1 MSRLDLSEKSLPP
14 DLRRLLTEAD
24 QAVAVQDRSTAL
36 RLLDRAWRRYPSHQT
51 RVAPC
56 YAAQLL
62 AEGSDPRAAFD
73 MSERAVALAPSTN
86 TTAVL
91 IRSLLALNDLDSAH
105 AQFAIAVNRHAIA
118 YTDELALIATDLLS
132 TQHPGW
138 IGMRTDLCLI
148 GAQLFSEP
156 PVTVMIDGVTLNR
169 DRIVFDADGPY
180 RTFSV
185 QLQADEWSKAFTAHS
200 QHRPLLGSGL
210 RIPSDF
216 GLESVTQEE
225 GHSIRG
231 WVKFNWAP
239 NYPITLHIT
248 DEHGFR
254 YTHRLSAN
262 TDTQPHS
269 FIIHRAKTGLKGHRW
284 QITVDSPAQS
294 VCLLPGSPFL
304 WPVAAKEGLTPP
316 HTRAPKRTPRAPSTI
331 DVIVPVYDGL
341 EETMACLRSV
351 LATLPKHAR
360 LIVIDDAT
368 PNDALARHLDELAA
382 SHAIK
387 LIRHPTNRGFVA
399 SVNAG
404 LQLNPSHDA
413 VLLNADT
420 QVFGDWLSRLQKAA
434 YSDASIGTVTPWSNQ
449 GSIASYPG
457 VSDPTVTPH
466 DAERLDALA
475 AQTLTEQRVMI
486 PVGVGFCLY
495 IRRDCLEATGLLNE
509 AVFGRGY
516 GEETDFC
523 MRARARGYRHLLAAD
538 VYVYHIGSRSFG
550 RKREALLA
558 RSQRLVNL
566 RHPGYDQSIQQFE
579 AKDPIAPYRR
589 QLDEKRI
596 ALDPRPAVLLISHA
610 LQGGVERVVQTRTT
624 ALQAE
629 GFQVLILRP
638 ATAGN
643 RRQVRLSV
651 AGLQATDLLYQ
662 LPLEMARLLKL
673 LKLRRLDHLE
683 VHHFLHLDPQLMDA
697 LLALKTPVDV
707 QIHDYAWVCPQITL
721 IDHSGRYCKEKG
733 LTACQSCV
741 KKIGTEIGERLSVP
755 ALRQRSA
762 RWLAR
767 ARQIRVP
774 THDTQTR
781 FQTYFPSLSF
791 QVEALGVT
799 PTPAPEASHTRR
811 SHVRVAVIGAI
822 GAHKGYDILL
832 RCARDAAK
840 RRLPL
845 EFVVVGFTQG
855 DVALERT
862 GRVFMTGRYQEG
874 EALPLLRRED
884 PDLVF
889 LPSVWPETWCY
900 TLDPAIES
908 GLPVAA
914 FDIGAI
920 RERLHG
926 QPQGYLLPLE
936 LSAALINDAL
946 LARVRPPAHLPRAL
960 HARYPLSTAIDIPTM
975 PMPTDANGL
984 SASVQLLPLP
994 EGLYVISVESGN
1006 PRTHQAGGTLT
1017 LPAIHVSTGPGM
1029 AVGDAEFLAK
1039 ESGLGGWLFAPGD
1052 FLVVRLKTAQSSL
1065 LITSIRDAAGALLT
1079 IKVERLD
1086 SRFDE
1091 RVATSHT
1098 ATPLRALPTT
1108 PIVRGGVNLQ
1118 ISAHVRN
1125 HGDLV
1130 FERAPWAGRV
1140 GPGLWLE
1147 SFAITPLDDLIAS
1160 DIEYKGLTSSG
1171 FETPWISGGKACGT
1185 KQLGVPLVGFAVRLK
1200 ASAKTAAYECTYSGY
1215 FQSGAQVGP
1224 LHNGAPCRSTV
1235 ANDPLEGIQ
1244 LQIIQ
1249 RAPKKASIPP
1259 KRPVSAPAKKT
1270 SKDPTSATK
1279 KKAR

>member
-1 MSRLDLSEKSLPP
+1 
-14 DLRRLLTEAD
+14 
-24 QAVAVQDRSTAL
+24 
-36 RLLDRAWRRYPSHQT
+36 
-51 RVAPC
+51 
-56 YAAQLL
+56 
-62 AEGSDPRAAFD
+62 
-73 MSERAVALAPSTN
+73 
-86 TTAVL
+86 
-91 IRSLLALNDLDSAH
+91 
-105 AQFAIAVNRHAIA
+105 
-118 YTDELALIATDLLS
+118 
-132 TQHPGW
+132 
-138 IGMRTDLCLI
+138 
-148 GAQLFSEP
+148 
-156 PVTVMIDGVTLNR
+156 
-169 DRIVFDADGPY
+169 
-180 RTFSV
+180 
-185 QLQADEWSKAFTAHS
+185 
-200 QHRPLLGSGL
+200 
-210 RIPSDF
+210 
-216 GLESVTQEE
+216 
-225 GHSIRG
+225 
-231 WVKFNWAP
+231 
-239 NYPITLHIT
+239 
-248 DEHGFR
+248 
-254 YTHRLSAN
+254 
-262 TDTQPHS
+262 
-269 FIIHRAKTGLKGHRW
+269 
-284 QITVDSPAQS
+284 
-294 VCLLPGSPFL
+294 
-304 WPVAAKEGLTPP
+304 
-316 HTRAPKRTPRAPSTI
+316 
-331 DVIVPVYDGL
+331 
-341 EETMACLRSV
+341 
-351 LATLPKHAR
+351 
-360 LIVIDDAT
+360 
-368 PNDALARHLDELAA
+368 
-382 SHAIK
+382 
-387 LIRHPTNRGFVA
+387 
-399 SVNAG
+399 
-404 LQLNPSHDA
+404 
-413 VLLNADT
+413 
-420 QVFGDWLSRLQKAA
+420 
-434 YSDASIGTVTPWSNQ
+434 
-449 GSIASYPG
+449 
-457 VSDPTVTPH
+457 
-466 DAERLDALA
+466 
-475 AQTLTEQRVMI
+475 MI

-523 MRARARGYRHLLAAD
+523 MRARTRGYRHVLAAD

-566 RHPGYDQSIQQFE
+566 RHPGFDQFIQQFE
-579 AKDPIAPYRR
+579 ARDPIAPCRR

-610 LQGGVERVVQTRTT
+610 LQGGVERVVQTRAT
-624 ALQAE
+624 ALQAQ

-673 LKLRRLDHLE
+673 LKRRRLDHLE
-683 VHHFLHLDPQLMDA
+683 VHHFLNLDPHLMDA

-707 QIHDYAWVCPQITL
+707 QIHDYAWLCPQITL
-721 IDHSGRYCKEKG
+721 IDHSGRYCEEKG
-733 LTACQSCV
+733 LAACQRCV

-767 ARQIRVP
+767 ARAIRVP
-774 THDTQTR
+774 TRDTQTR

-791 QVEALGVT
+791 QVEALGVS
-799 PTPAPEASHTRR
+799 PTAAPQARR
-811 SHVRVAVIGAI
+811 SHRPTVRVAVIGAI
-822 GAHKGYDILL
+822 GAHKGYDVLL
-832 RCARDAAK
+832 QCARDAAK
-840 RRLPL
+840 RRLAL
-845 EFVVVGFTQG
+845 EFVVVGFTQ
-855 DVALERT
+855 DDATLERT

-884 PDLVF
+884 PDWVF

-900 TLDPAIES
+900 TLDAALES

-926 QPQGYLLPLE
+926 QPQGYLLPLG

-946 LARVRPPAHLPRAL
+946 LARVRPPAPLPSAL

-1052 FLVVRLKTAQSSL
+1052 FLVVRLKTAQSAL

-1091 RVATSHT
+1091 RVATRH
-1098 ATPLRALPTT
+1098 AAPLRALPTT
-1108 PIVRGGVNLQ
+1108 PVVRTGVNLQ

-1147 SFAITPLDDLIAS
+1147 SFAITPLDDLSAS
-1160 DIEYKGLTSSG
+1160 DLEYKGLTSSG

-1249 RAPKKASIPP
+1249 RAPKKASTPA
-1259 KRPVSAPAKKT
+1259 KRPVSVPAKKT
-1270 SKDPTSATK
+1270 SKASASATK